1 MAHLGLVPNPVA
13 VNCCVPEGFR
23 VAKLGL
29 TLNVGAEDVLNVM
42 FALAVCAAFAILAT
56 VSTMVCR
63 ALIVTGAVYTP
74 FVIVPTDGASDHVTA
89 VVGVPPMET
98 LNWVDWP
105 PVREVEEGVSAMPTV
120 DTSVIVALLVLVGS
134 AKLVAVTVTVCWL
147 LIVAGAW

>member
-1 MAHLGLVPNPVA
+1 M
-13 VNCCVPEGFR
+13 
-23 VAKLGL
+23 LGL
-29 TLNVGAEDVLNVM
+29 TLVPEPVEAVSVM
-42 FALAVCAAFAILAT
+42 LAVAVCVGFAMLAT

-74 FVIVPTDGASDHVTA
+74 LVIVPTDGASAHVTA
-89 VVGVPPMET
+89 VDGTPPIDT

-105 PVREVEEGVSAMPTV
+105 PVREVEEGVNAMPTV
-120 DTSVIVALLVLVGS
+120 GTRVIVALPVLVGS